1 MINCQ
6 RRYCLDY
13 GGVTSCI
20 NIQDTHIFLFY
31 KSDTSWYFN
40 LTVIRISGNYI
51 LRTSVLVVIERFCT
65 LSGVG
70 GAYHLILILRELLY
84 RNSLITSKTLNK
96 WNNSKTSWIVQYII
110 WRCEENKCFLSLL
123 STNYQY
129 HYINSLVKCLSF
141 RCKILLFFSM
151 QRN

>member
-1 MINCQ
+1 MFFRKGISNTNAKCIFLSQEEEILINCQ

-13 GGVTSCI
+13 GGIISCI

-51 LRTSVLVVIERFCT
+51 LRTSVLVVIERFCK

-70 GAYHLILILRELLY
+70 GAYHLILMLRELLY
-84 RNSLITSKTLNK
+84 RNSLITIKTLNK
-96 WNNSKTSWIVQYII
+96 WNNSKTSWSVQYI
-110 WRCEENKCFLSLL
+110 RKEYPVAFEDAK
-123 STNYQY
+123 
-129 HYINSLVKCLSF
+129 
-141 RCKILLFFSM
+141 
-151 QRN
+151 